1 MKRILIAAVFFG
13 ATAAVAHDG
22 EPHAPPAKKPTAT
35 PAAAGHDGDHEHASP
50 HGGIVATVDKELHVE
65 ALFSEQD
72 VSVWFYNAEME
83 LVALPADAKATIVV
97 GKEVKKLD
105 LPVVKKPDGRLGDH
119 LHATLATAKDQKVAM
134 VIQATVAGKARTVRV
149 ERAPSTPA
157 PKK

>member
-22 EPHAPPAKKPTAT
+22 EPHAPPAKPTAT

-65 ALFSEQD
+65 AL

-83 LVALPADAKATIVV
+83 LVTLPADGKATIVV
-97 GKEVKKLD
+97 GKEVKKVD
-105 LPVVKKPDGRLGDH
+105 LPVVKKPDGSLGDH
-119 LHATLATAKDQKVAM
+119 LHASLATGKDQKVAM

-149 ERAPSTPA
+149 ERAASTPA
-157 PKK
+157 PAPK